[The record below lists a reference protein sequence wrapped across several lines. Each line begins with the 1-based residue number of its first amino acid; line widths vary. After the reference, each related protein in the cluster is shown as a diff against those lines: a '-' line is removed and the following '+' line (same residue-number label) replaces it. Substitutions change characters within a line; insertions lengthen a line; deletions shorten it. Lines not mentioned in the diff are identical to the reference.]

1 MDFNISSSHHEIAPA
16 QHEIQFD
23 EEDALRTADM
33 IMTFRMAVK
42 TIAKKHGLY
51 ATFMPK
57 PVEGISGS
65 GMHLSF
71 LAQDNEGKN
80 VFVAEDG
87 SLSETAKYFIAG
99 VLAHAKGMT
108 LITNPIVNSYKRL
121 VPGFD
126 APVNISW
133 SSTSNGRSAL
143 IRIPSRKGDA
153 TRIEV
158 RNPDATCNPYLAIA
172 LILAAGIEGIS
183 QKLTPP
189 AELTETIKGISFDQ
203 TNASNVDILPM
214 TLGEAI
220 NAFRGDSFGK
230 EVLSESVYQK
240 ILDAKKAEWKEFRT
254 CVTKWEIDKYLNNF

>member
-1 MDFNISSSHHEIAPA
+1 
-16 QHEIQFD
+16 
-23 EEDALRTADM
+23 M

-65 GMHLSF
+65 GMHVSF
-71 LAQDNEGKN
+71 VAQDSSGANIFVNETG
-80 VFVAEDG
+80 E
-87 SLSETAKYFIAG
+87 LSETAGNFIGG
-99 VLAHAKGMT
+99 VLSHAKGMT

-121 VPGFD
+121 VPGYD

-133 SSTSNGRSAL
+133 SKSSNGRSAL
-143 IRIPSRKGDA
+143 IRIPSRKASG
-153 TRIEV
+153 TRVEV

-172 LILAAGIEGIS
+172 FILAAGLEGIEN
-183 QKLTPP
+183 KLTPP
-189 AELTETIKGISFDQ
+189 DELTENIKSISFDQ
-203 TNASNVDILPM
+203 TKGSGVDVLPM

-220 NAFRGDSFGK
+220 TAFKADSFGK
-230 EVLSESVYQK
+230 EVLSESVYNK
-240 ILDAKKAEWKEFRT
+240 IIEAKKAEWKEFRT